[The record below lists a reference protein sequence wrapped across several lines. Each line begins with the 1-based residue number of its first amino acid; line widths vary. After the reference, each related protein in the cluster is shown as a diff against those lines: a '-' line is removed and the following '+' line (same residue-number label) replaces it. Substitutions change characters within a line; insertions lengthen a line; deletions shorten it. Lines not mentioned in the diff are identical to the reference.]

1 MKEQQRNE
9 IKVGLTVLVG
19 ILVLF
24 TGFFVFKDWSVGRAE
39 YPIRISFPVSAGLDV
54 GDQVSV
60 NGVRAGKV
68 AAVELKNGGVE
79 VLAMMR
85 GGVTVFDDGDPV
97 IQMLELMGG
106 KKIEIRQQGSGTP
119 VDAGA
124 VLQGRVD
131 PDIAGALGLLGGME
145 GNVRDIATQAD
156 SLLRGI
162 NAIVGDRE
170 FTRSLKE
177 TVTNLHVLTGDL
189 RSYMT
194 RNSSNID
201 RLTGTLVTLTGRV
214 DTMLA
219 ELQPAVRGSLEKSDR
234 VLVGADSLISDVRSL
249 VGEIR
254 DSRGLLHHAIHDTSL
269 VGRLDRMLVR
279 LDTLTSILIEGEFN
293 TNIDLF

>member
-9 IKVGLTVLVG
+9 IKVGMTVLIG

-24 TGFFVFKDWSVGRAE
+24 AGFFVFKDWSIGRAE
-39 YPIRISFPVSAGLDV
+39 YPIRMSFPVSAGLDI

-68 AAVELKNGGVE
+68 VEVALVTDGVE
-79 VLAMMR
+79 VKAMMR
-85 GGVTVFDDGDPV
+85 SGVTVYDDGLPV

-106 KKIEIRQQGSGTP
+106 KKIDIRQHGSGTP
-119 VDAGA
+119 VDAGT
-124 VLQGRVD
+124 VLHGRVD
-131 PDIAGALGLLGGME
+131 PDIAGALGLLGDMQGS
-145 GNVRDIATQAD
+145 VRDIATQAD
-156 SLLRGI
+156 SLLRGV
-162 NAIVGDRE
+162 NAIVGDEE
-170 FTRSLKE
+170 FTRSLKQ
-177 TVTNLHVLTGDL
+177 TVANLHVLTDDL

-194 RNSSNID
+194 RNSDNID
-201 RLTGTLVTLTGRV
+201 HLTRNMVTLTGRV

-219 ELQPAVRGSLEKSDR
+219 DLQPAITGSLEKSDR
-234 VLVGADSLISDVRSL
+234 VLRGADSLITEVRGL

-269 VGRLDRMLVR
+269 VGRLDRMLIR

>member
-19 ILVLF
+19 ILILF
-24 TGFFVFKDWSVGRAE
+24 TGFFVFKDWSVGRSE
-39 YPIRISFPVSAGLDV
+39 YPIRISFPVSAGLEV

-68 AAVELKNGGVE
+68 ASVELNNGGVE
-79 VLAMMR
+79 VVAMMR
-85 GGVTVFDDGDPV
+85 SDMTVYENGRPV

-106 KKIEIRQQGSGTP
+106 KKIEIRQEGTGVP
-119 VDAGA
+119 ADAGT
-124 VLQGRVD
+124 VLEGRVD
-131 PDIAGALGLLGGME
+131 PDIAGALGLLGDMQ

-156 SLLRGI
+156 SLLRGV

-170 FTRSLKE
+170 FTRALKQ
-177 TVTNLHVLTGDL
+177 TVGNLHALTDDL
-189 RSYMT
+189 RGYMS
-194 RNSSNID
+194 RNSGNID
-201 RLTGTLVTLTGRV
+201 RLTVTMVRLTGRV

-219 ELQPAVRGSLEKSDR
+219 ELQPAVSGSLEKSDR
-234 VLVGADSLISDVRSL
+234 VLDGADSLITEVRGL

-254 DSRGLLHHAIHDTSL
+254 DSRGLLHHALHDTAL

-279 LDTLTSILIEGEFN
+279 LDTLTSILIEGEFT